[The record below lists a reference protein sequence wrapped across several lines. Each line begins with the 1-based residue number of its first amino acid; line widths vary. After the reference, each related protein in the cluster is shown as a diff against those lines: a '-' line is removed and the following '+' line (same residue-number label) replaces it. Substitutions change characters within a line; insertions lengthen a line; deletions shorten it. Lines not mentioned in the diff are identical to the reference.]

1 MLWLGNVRSHLC
13 CHQQQRWSLLR
24 RPCRGKIGGRSAAG
38 GCRSRSSS
46 YGIIVTLIAGVANCN
61 NRRLSTNRNTSNSF
75 RLFLVFLCLFLFLL
89 LLLLLLWLFLL
100 LLLSFMLFL
109 LSLMFLITSLAFLC
123 LVVAAA
129 VRCVCVCLFEFVS
142 NLAEALT
149 HQICWLAQYSI
160 FAFSV
165 LGHWA
170 VLMSTCVHV

>member
-1 MLWLGNVRSHLC
+1 MNSAIFSHQKLPVHPPWRHASAGTRASMLWLGNVRSHLC

-129 VRCVCVCLFEFVS
+129 VRCVCVCVPVWVC
-142 NLAEALT
+142 
-149 HQICWLAQYSI
+149 Q
-160 FAFSV
+160 
-165 LGHWA
+165 
-170 VLMSTCVHV
+170 